1 MEILTENPKII
12 FGILIL
18 ANDVNT
24 YMFVFFD
31 ADHSSGSVGGSRKD
45 GVAVV

>member
-1 MEILTENPKII
+1 MEISTENPKI
-12 FGILIL
+12 FGIHIL

-24 YMFVFFD
+24 YMYFFFD